1 MAAADRADGLLAPA
15 AEVAAALAAG
25 RPVVALESSI
35 VAHGLPAPDNLA
47 VGRAMLAAVRAGG
60 AVPAMVAVLD
70 GAVRIG
76 LDDAQLERLARDGAA
91 KCSTRDLG
99 ILVATGAAGGTTVAA
114 TARVAAALGIRVFAT
129 GGIGGV
135 HPGARLDVSA
145 DLLELS
151 RSPVAVVSSGAKS
164 ILDLPA
170 TLEVLEAL
178 GVPVIGH
185 GTAAFPAF
193 HAADSGLP
201 LKHRIDDPVRLAAA
215 LRAHWS
221 MPGAGGVL
229 VCHPP
234 PAGDALP
241 LDEVNRL
248 VGLALAEAEAAAIAG
263 DAVTPYVLGALA
275 RLSGGATLRVNR
287 ALAVANAAAGA
298 RLAVALAG

>member
-1 MAAADRADGLLAPA
+1 M
-15 AEVAAALAAG
+15 
-25 RPVVALESSI
+25 LEASNNIMMIS
-35 VAHGLPAPDNLA
+35 GPSPN
-47 VGRAMLAAVRAGG
+47 VGKSFVSGNLAAVIARGG
-60 AVPAMVAVLD
+60 
-70 GAVRIG
+70 
-76 LDDAQLERLARDGAA
+76 
-91 KCSTRDLG
+91 
-99 ILVATGAAGGTTVAA
+99 TGATTVAG
-114 TARVAAALGIRVFAT
+114 TVLCAAAAGIAIMAT

-135 HPGARLDVSA
+135 HRGGETSLDISA
-145 DLLELS
+145 DLSELA

-201 LKHRIDDPVRLAAA
+201 LKHRIDDPVRVAAA